1 MSFNLLMKLGIIL
14 LITISGVLLASSLQ
28 QANSELLSNGEYI
41 LQGSGLAVTEESIDD
56 SALDLQFSTGKL
68 ANTRMKVTLEDGLI
82 SFKNDDYVASNNW
95 AGTVLS
101 NGRFISLSGD
111 AENASGDKI
120 SLSLLARLVQNSKDA
135 SVYTVTGK
143 IIKDGE
149 PTKLIYS
156 VKVTGSSTI
165 SEKTPAQQET
175 PKEKIIQISILA
187 GASKPGNIKY
197 YSLPTVQITPGTTIV
212 WGNDDTVS
220 HRIMSGVASF
230 SHGKPFKP
238 DGKIDSGDIAP
249 GQTFSV
255 TIKEVGITRFF
266 DTTYSWMDG
275 VIISLPESSSKSLKT
290 TETALEKAQK
300 YK

>member
-1 MSFNLLMKLGIIL
+1 MKLGIIL

-212 WGNDDTVS
+212 WGNDDIVS

-275 VIISLPESSSKSLKT
+275 VIISLPESGSKSLKT

>member
-1 MSFNLLMKLGIIL
+1 MKLGIIL

-212 WGNDDTVS
+212 WGNDDIVS

>member
-1 MSFNLLMKLGIIL
+1 MKLGIIL
-14 LITISGVLLASSLQ
+14 LIAISGVLLASSLQ
-28 QANSELLSNGEYI
+28 QANSELLSNGKYI
-41 LQGSGLAVTEESIDD
+41 LQGSGFATTEESIDD

-82 SFKNDDYVASNNW
+82 SFLNDDYIASGGW
-95 AGTVLS
+95 AGTVLG

-111 AENASGDKI
+111 AENANGDKI
-120 SLSLLARLVQNSKDA
+120 SLSILARLVQNSKDA
-135 SVYTVTGK
+135 SVYSVTGK
-143 IIKDGE
+143 ITKDGE
-149 PTKLIYS
+149 STKLIYS
-156 VKVTGSSTI
+156 TKVSGSSSIKVTPT
-165 SEKTPAQQET
+165 QQET
-175 PKEKIIQISILA
+175 PKEKTVQINILE
-187 GASKPGNIKY
+187 GSSKPDNIRY
-197 YSLPTVQITPGTTIV
+197 YSLPTVQITPGTTII
-212 WGNDDTVS
+212 WKNDDTTS

-238 DGKIDSGDIAP
+238 DGKMDSGDIAP

-255 TIKEVGITRFF
+255 TIKEIGITRFF

-275 VIISLPESSSKSLKT
+275 VIISLPKSSSKSLKT

>member
-1 MSFNLLMKLGIIL
+1 MKFGIFL
-14 LITISGVLLASSLQ
+14 LIAISGVLLASSLQ
-28 QANSELLSNGEYI
+28 QANSELLSNGKYI
-41 LQGSGLAVTEESIDD
+41 LQGSGFATTEESIDD

-82 SFKNDDYVASNNW
+82 SFLNDDYIASGGW
-95 AGTVLS
+95 AGTVLG

-111 AENASGDKI
+111 AENANGDKI
-120 SLSLLARLVQNSKDA
+120 SLSILARLVQNSKDA
-135 SVYTVTGK
+135 SVYSVTGK
-143 IIKDGE
+143 ITKDGE
-149 PTKLIYS
+149 STKLIYS
-156 VKVTGSSTI
+156 TKVSGSSSIKVTPT
-165 SEKTPAQQET
+165 QQET
-175 PKEKIIQISILA
+175 PKEKTVQINILE
-187 GASKPGNIKY
+187 GSSKPDNIRY
-197 YSLPTVQITPGTTIV
+197 YSLPTVQITPGTTII
-212 WGNDDTVS
+212 WKNDDTTS

-238 DGKIDSGDIAP
+238 DGKMDSGDIAP

-255 TIKEVGITRFF
+255 TIKEIGITRFF

>member
-1 MSFNLLMKLGIIL
+1 MKLGIIL
-14 LITISGVLLASSLQ
+14 LIVISGVLLASSLQ
-28 QANSELLSNGEYI
+28 QANSELLSNGKYI
-41 LQGSGLAVTEESIDD
+41 LQGSGFATTEESIDD

-82 SFKNDDYVASNNW
+82 SFLNDDYIASGGW
-95 AGTVLS
+95 AGIVLG

-111 AENASGDKI
+111 AENANGDKI
-120 SLSLLARLVQNSKDA
+120 SLSILARLVQNSKDA
-135 SVYTVTGK
+135 SVYSVTGK
-143 IIKDGE
+143 ITRDGE
-149 PTKLIYS
+149 STKLIYS
-156 VKVTGSSTI
+156 TKVSGSSSIKVTPT
-165 SEKTPAQQET
+165 QQET
-175 PKEKIIQISILA
+175 PKEKTVQINILE
-187 GASKPGNIKY
+187 GSSKPDNIRY
-197 YSLPTVQITPGTTIV
+197 YSLSTVQIIPGTTII
-212 WGNDDTVS
+212 WKNDDTTS

-238 DGKIDSGDIAP
+238 DGKMDSGDIAP

-255 TIKEVGITRFF
+255 TIKEIGITRFF

>member
-1 MSFNLLMKLGIIL
+1 MKLGIIL

-68 ANTRMKVTLEDGLI
+68 ANTRMKVTLQDGLI
-82 SFKNDDYVASNNW
+82 SFLNDDYVASNSW
-95 AGTVLS
+95 TGMVLS

-111 AENASGDKI
+111 AENAGGDKI
-120 SLSLLARLVQNSKDA
+120 FISILARLVQNSKDA

-149 PTKLIYS
+149 PTKLIYG

-165 SEKTPAQQET
+165 SEKTPTQQET
-175 PKEKIIQISILA
+175 PKEKTVQISILA

-197 YSLPTVQITPGTTIV
+197 YSLPTVQIIPGTTII
-212 WGNDDTVS
+212 WKNDDTVS

-255 TIKEVGITRFF
+255 TIKELGITRFF

-275 VIISLPESSSKSLKT
+275 VIISLPESGSKSLKT

>member
-1 MSFNLLMKLGIIL
+1 MKLGIIL
-14 LITISGVLLASSLQ
+14 LIAISGVLLASSLQ
-28 QANSELLSNGEYI
+28 QANSELLSNGKYI
-41 LQGSGLAVTEESIDD
+41 LQGSGFATTEESIDD

-82 SFKNDDYVASNNW
+82 SFLNDDYIASGGW
-95 AGTVLS
+95 AGIVLG

-111 AENASGDKI
+111 AENANGDKI
-120 SLSLLARLVQNSKDA
+120 SLSILARLVQNSKDA
-135 SVYTVTGK
+135 SVYSVTGK
-143 IIKDGE
+143 ITRDGE
-149 PTKLIYS
+149 STKLIYS
-156 VKVTGSSTI
+156 TKVSGSSSIKVTPT
-165 SEKTPAQQET
+165 QQET
-175 PKEKIIQISILA
+175 PKEKTVQINILE
-187 GASKPGNIKY
+187 GSSKPDNIRY
-197 YSLPTVQITPGTTIV
+197 YSLPTVQITPGTTII
-212 WGNDDTVS
+212 WKNDDTTS

-238 DGKIDSGDIAP
+238 DGKMDSGDIAP

-255 TIKEVGITRFF
+255 TIKEIGITRFF

>member
-1 MSFNLLMKLGIIL
+1 MKLGIIL
-14 LITISGVLLASSLQ
+14 LIAISGVLLASSLQ
-28 QANSELLSNGEYI
+28 QANSELLSNGKYI
-41 LQGSGLAVTEESIDD
+41 LQGSGFATTEESIDD

-82 SFKNDDYVASNNW
+82 SFLNDDYIASGDW
-95 AGTVLS
+95 AGTVLG

-111 AENASGDKI
+111 AENANGDKI
-120 SLSLLARLVQNSKDA
+120 SLSILARLVQNSKDA
-135 SVYTVTGK
+135 SVYSVTGK
-143 IIKDGE
+143 ITKDGE
-149 PTKLIYS
+149 STKLIYS
-156 VKVTGSSTI
+156 TKVSGSSSIKVTPT
-165 SEKTPAQQET
+165 QQET
-175 PKEKIIQISILA
+175 PKEKTVQINILE
-187 GASKPGNIKY
+187 GSSKPDNIRY
-197 YSLPTVQITPGTTIV
+197 YSLPTVQITPGTTII
-212 WGNDDTVS
+212 WKNDDTTS

-238 DGKIDSGDIAP
+238 DGKMDSGDIAP

-255 TIKEVGITRFF
+255 TIKEIGITRFF

>member
-1 MSFNLLMKLGIIL
+1 MKLGIIL
-14 LITISGVLLASSLQ
+14 LIAISGVLLASSLQ
-28 QANSELLSNGEYI
+28 QANSELLSNGKYI
-41 LQGSGLAVTEESIDD
+41 LQGSGFTTTEESIDD

-82 SFKNDDYVASNNW
+82 SFLNDDYVASGGW
-95 AGTVLS
+95 AGTVLG

-111 AENASGDKI
+111 AENANGDKI
-120 SLSLLARLVQNSKDA
+120 SLSILARLVQNSKDA
-135 SVYTVTGK
+135 SVYSVTGK
-143 IIKDGE
+143 ITKDGE
-149 PTKLIYS
+149 STKLIYS
-156 VKVTGSSTI
+156 TKVSGSSSIKVTPT
-165 SEKTPAQQET
+165 QQET
-175 PKEKIIQISILA
+175 PKEKTVQINILE
-187 GASKPGNIKY
+187 GSSKPDNIRY
-197 YSLPTVQITPGTTIV
+197 YSLPTVQITPGTTII
-212 WGNDDTVS
+212 WKNDDTTS

-238 DGKIDSGDIAP
+238 DGKMDSGDIAP

-255 TIKEVGITRFF
+255 TIKEIGITRFF

>member
-1 MSFNLLMKLGIIL
+1 MKLGIIL
-14 LITISGVLLASSLQ
+14 LITISGVLLASTLQ

-41 LQGSGLAVTEESIDD
+41 LQGSGFAVTEESIDD

-82 SFKNDDYVASNNW
+82 SFKNDDYVASNSW
-95 AGTVLS
+95 TGTVLS
-101 NGRFISLSGD
+101 NGRFISLLGD

-143 IIKDGE
+143 ITKDGE
-149 PTKLIYS
+149 STKLIYN

-165 SEKTPAQQET
+165 SEKTPVQQET
-175 PKEKIIQISILA
+175 PKEKTVQISILA
-187 GASKPGNIKY
+187 GASKPENIKY

-212 WGNDDTVS
+212 WKNDDIVP

-249 GQTFSV
+249 SQTFSV

-275 VIISLPESSSKSLKT
+275 VIISLPDSASKSLKT
-290 TETALEKAQK
+290 TETALEKSQK

>member
-1 MSFNLLMKLGIIL
+1 MKLGIIL
-14 LITISGVLLASSLQ
+14 LIVISGVLLASSLQ
-28 QANSELLSNGEYI
+28 QANSELLSNGKYI
-41 LQGSGLAVTEESIDD
+41 LQGSGFATTEESIDD

-82 SFKNDDYVASNNW
+82 SFLNDDYIASGGW
-95 AGTVLS
+95 AGIVLG

-111 AENASGDKI
+111 AENANGDKI
-120 SLSLLARLVQNSKDA
+120 SLSILARLVQNSKDA
-135 SVYTVTGK
+135 SVYSVTGK
-143 IIKDGE
+143 ITRDGE
-149 PTKLIYS
+149 STKLIYS
-156 VKVTGSSTI
+156 TKVSGSSSIKVTPT
-165 SEKTPAQQET
+165 QQET
-175 PKEKIIQISILA
+175 PKEKTVQINILE
-187 GASKPGNIKY
+187 GSSKPDNIRY
-197 YSLPTVQITPGTTIV
+197 YSLPTVQITPGTTII
-212 WGNDDTVS
+212 WKNDDTTS

-238 DGKIDSGDIAP
+238 DGKMDSGDIAP

-255 TIKEVGITRFF
+255 TIKEIGITRFF

>member
-1 MSFNLLMKLGIIL
+1 MKLGIIL

-28 QANSELLSNGEYI
+28 QANSELLSNGKYV
-41 LQGSGLAVTEESIDD
+41 LQGNGLAVTEESIDD

-82 SFKNDDYVASNNW
+82 SFLNDDYIASNNW

-143 IIKDGE
+143 ITKDGE
-149 PTKLIYS
+149 PIKLIYS

-175 PKEKIIQISILA
+175 PKEKTVQISILA

-197 YSLPTVQITPGTTIV
+197 YSLPTVQITPDTTII
-212 WGNDDTVS
+212 WKNDDTVS

-249 GQTFSV
+249 GQIFSV

-275 VIISLPESSSKSLKT
+275 VIISLPESGSKSLKT

>member
-1 MSFNLLMKLGIIL
+1 MKLGIIL
-14 LITISGVLLASSLQ
+14 LIAISGVLLASSLQ
-28 QANSELLSNGEYI
+28 QANSELLSNGKYI
-41 LQGSGLAVTEESIDD
+41 LQGSGFATTEESIDD

-82 SFKNDDYVASNNW
+82 SFLNDDYIASGGW
-95 AGTVLS
+95 AGTVLG

-111 AENASGDKI
+111 AENANGDKI
-120 SLSLLARLVQNSKDA
+120 SLSILARLVQNSKDA
-135 SVYTVTGK
+135 SVYSVTGK
-143 IIKDGE
+143 ITKDGE
-149 PTKLIYS
+149 STKLIYS
-156 VKVTGSSTI
+156 TKVSGSSSIKVTPT
-165 SEKTPAQQET
+165 QQET
-175 PKEKIIQISILA
+175 PKEKTVQINILE
-187 GASKPGNIKY
+187 GSSKPDNIRY
-197 YSLPTVQITPGTTIV
+197 YSLPTVQITPGTTII
-212 WGNDDTVS
+212 WKNDNTTS

-238 DGKIDSGDIAP
+238 DGKMDSGDIAP

-255 TIKEVGITRFF
+255 TIKEIGITRFF

>member
-1 MSFNLLMKLGIIL
+1 MKLGIIL

-82 SFKNDDYVASNNW
+82 SFLNDDYVASNSW
-95 AGTVLS
+95 TGMVLS

-143 IIKDGE
+143 ITKDGE

-165 SEKTPAQQET
+165 SEKTLTQQET
-175 PKEKIIQISILA
+175 PKEKIVQINILA

-197 YSLPTVQITPGTTIV
+197 YSLPTVQITPDTTII
-212 WGNDDTVS
+212 WKNDDIIS

-238 DGKIDSGDIAP
+238 DGKMDSGDIAP

-255 TIKEVGITRFF
+255 TIKEAGITRFF

-275 VIISLPESSSKSLKT
+275 VIISLPESGSKSLKT
-290 TETALEKAQK
+290 TETALEKVQK

>member
-1 MSFNLLMKLGIIL
+1 MKLGIIL
-14 LITISGVLLASSLQ
+14 LIAISGVLLASSLQ
-28 QANSELLSNGEYI
+28 QANSELLSNGKYI
-41 LQGSGLAVTEESIDD
+41 LQGSGFATTEESIDD

-82 SFKNDDYVASNNW
+82 SFLNDDYIASGGW
-95 AGTVLS
+95 AGTVLG

-111 AENASGDKI
+111 AENANGDKI
-120 SLSLLARLVQNSKDA
+120 SLSILARLVQNSKDA
-135 SVYTVTGK
+135 SVYSVTGK
-143 IIKDGE
+143 ITKDGE
-149 PTKLIYS
+149 STKLIYS
-156 VKVTGSSTI
+156 TKVSGSSSIKVTPT
-165 SEKTPAQQET
+165 QQET
-175 PKEKIIQISILA
+175 PKEKTVQINILE
-187 GASKPGNIKY
+187 GSSKPDNIRY
-197 YSLPTVQITPGTTIV
+197 YSLPTVQITPGTTII
-212 WGNDDTVS
+212 WKNDDTTS

-238 DGKIDSGDIAP
+238 DGKMDSGDIAP

-255 TIKEVGITRFF
+255 TIKEIGITRFF

>member
-1 MSFNLLMKLGIIL
+1 MKLGIIL

-28 QANSELLSNGEYI
+28 QASSELLSNGEYI

-82 SFKNDDYVASNNW
+82 SFLNDDYVASNSW

-143 IIKDGE
+143 ITKDGE
-149 PTKLIYS
+149 PIKLIYS

-165 SEKTPAQQET
+165 SEKTPTQQET
-175 PKEKIIQISILA
+175 PKEKTVQINILA

-197 YSLPTVQITPGTTIV
+197 YSLPTVQITPDTTIT
-212 WGNDDTVS
+212 WKNDDTVS

-238 DGKIDSGDIAP
+238 DGKMDSGDIAP
-249 GQTFSV
+249 GQIFSV

-275 VIISLPESSSKSLKT
+275 VIISLPESGSKSLKT

>member
-1 MSFNLLMKLGIIL
+1 MKLGIIL

-28 QANSELLSNGEYI
+28 QANSELLSNGKYI
-41 LQGSGLAVTEESIDD
+41 LQGNGLTVTEESIDD
-56 SALDLQFSTGKL
+56 SALDLQFSTGKF

-82 SFKNDDYVASNNW
+82 SFLNDDYVASSSW

-111 AENASGDKI
+111 AENANGDKI

-143 IIKDGE
+143 ITKDGE

-156 VKVTGSSTI
+156 VKVTGSSI
-165 SEKTPAQQET
+165 VSEKTPTQQET
-175 PKEKIIQISILA
+175 PKEKTVQISILA

-197 YSLPTVQITPGTTIV
+197 YSLPTVQITPGTTII
-212 WGNDDTVS
+212 WENDDIVS

-249 GQTFSV
+249 GQTFTV
-255 TIKEVGITRFF
+255 TITELGITRFF

-275 VIISLPESSSKSLKT
+275 VIISLPESGTKSLKT

>member
-1 MSFNLLMKLGIIL
+1 MKLGIIL

>member
-1 MSFNLLMKLGIIL
+1 MKLGIIL
-14 LITISGVLLASSLQ
+14 LIAISGVLLASSLQ
-28 QANSELLSNGEYI
+28 QANSKLLSNGKYI
-41 LQGSGLAVTEESIDD
+41 LQGSGFATTEESIDD

-82 SFKNDDYVASNNW
+82 SFLNDDYIASGGW
-95 AGTVLS
+95 AGTVLG

-111 AENASGDKI
+111 AENANGDKI
-120 SLSLLARLVQNSKDA
+120 SLSILARLVQNSKDA
-135 SVYTVTGK
+135 SVYSVTGK
-143 IIKDGE
+143 ITKDGE
-149 PTKLIYS
+149 STKLIYS
-156 VKVTGSSTI
+156 TKVSGSSSIKVTPT
-165 SEKTPAQQET
+165 QQET
-175 PKEKIIQISILA
+175 PKEKTVQINILE
-187 GASKPGNIKY
+187 GSSKPDNIRY
-197 YSLPTVQITPGTTIV
+197 YSLPTVQITPGTTII
-212 WGNDDTVS
+212 WKNDDTTS

-238 DGKIDSGDIAP
+238 DGKMDSGDIAP

-255 TIKEVGITRFF
+255 TIKEIGITRFF

>member
-1 MSFNLLMKLGIIL
+1 MKLGIIL

-68 ANTRMKVTLEDGLI
+68 ANTRMKVTLQDGLI
-82 SFKNDDYVASNNW
+82 SFLNDDYVAFNSW
-95 AGTVLS
+95 TGMVLS

-111 AENASGDKI
+111 AENAGGDKI
-120 SLSLLARLVQNSKDA
+120 FISILARLVQNSKDA

-149 PTKLIYS
+149 PTKLIYG

-165 SEKTPAQQET
+165 SEKTPTQQET
-175 PKEKIIQISILA
+175 PKEKTVQISILA

-197 YSLPTVQITPGTTIV
+197 YSLPTVQIIPGTTII
-212 WGNDDTVS
+212 WKNDDTVS

-255 TIKEVGITRFF
+255 TIKELGITRFF

-275 VIISLPESSSKSLKT
+275 VIISLPESGSKSLKT